1 MKSAKPI
8 VSRILPMSLSL
19 NIVGCDRK
27 EHVAVILNDGSTDH
41 IVWIWKLKFSTY
53 KSKRLFTEET
63 DSTSNIMFTIFQGKG
78 TKDISNCRKE
88 TINRNKTLM

>member
-63 DSTSNIMFTIFQGKG
+63 DSTSNIMFTIFQGKVPRIFQ
-78 TKDISNCRKE
+78 TVEKK
-88 TINRNKTLM
+88 NRNYKQK